1 MNPPEP
7 EVIGPGEVGPD
18 IQRWEKR
25 LADLETEELSKVRAA
40 AEKWAATLTAL
51 LGLAG
56 TVLIVRGA
64 EEISG
69 LSDGTKI
76 AIGVL
81 LVIAFVAAVV
91 ATVLTAYAAQGTPK
105 NLEWPTAASL
115 REWEHKQAK
124 TAKSR
129 LFHSRWISLVAVLAI
144 AIAVAV
150 AWLGEAAESSG
161 SKVLFTPATG
171 KPLCGSLV
179 NAAGGLELEIGDK
192 HVALP
197 PGPYDNTISVD
208 SCPAEENDPADS
220 SPDGG

>member
-1 MNPPEP
+1 MTPPEP

-40 AEKWAATLTAL
+40 AEKWAATLGTL

-69 LSDGTKI
+69 LSDGTKT
-76 AIGVL
+76 AIGL
-81 LVIAFVAAVV
+81 LLALAFLLAVT

-105 NLEWPTAASL
+105 KLEWPTAASL
-115 REWEHKQAK
+115 RDWEHNQAK
-124 TAKSR
+124 TAKR
-129 LFHSRWISLVAVLAI
+129 LLFHSRWITLVAVLAI
-144 AIAVAV
+144 AVAVAV

-171 KPLCGSLV
+171 QPLCGSLV
-179 NAAGGLELEIGDK
+179 NTDGGLKLEIGDEQ
-192 HVALP
+192 VALP
-197 PGPYDNTISVD
+197 SGPYDNTISVD
-208 SCPAEENDPADS
+208 SCPAEEKDS
-220 SPDGG
+220 DGSSLDGE